1 MTVAIIVLHIAECT
15 PVSDSS
21 ILLEAFSAANSVGRR
36 FWMQKSWNEFFAG
49 RKYGINVAVIDE
61 VNGSVIATEN
71 FNQAKGQSDTLGIFI
86 EKLPAGR
93 IVLVAISD
101 DGIYQLNDYA
111 KRQLRWLGSSRI
123 NYLTRSDSWALIGVK
138 GSHVP
143 HQQAIELS
151 GTSSAQV
158 SARVH
163 LKSSYQQFFEITAE
177 SAGLRSDNYATIT
190 LNGTVVDIPYVGH
203 DRGMHVMVVNEVT
216 GKIVHRQVFDTSAES
231 GAFSSS
237 HQFVELIQ
245 ALPEGRLVAIAIK
258 EEAMAHMSDAAK
270 QACESIGSALIQ
282 QVQPGNSW
290 AIVGRKG
297 ARNGSVPEAMKYS
310 ETSRAKY
317 VPVKTDEEGILCP
330 ILLQSSENNGVGSS
344 IIVNETRISHVSST
358 TSGNLAVLV
367 KLDECAVEKNISFIS
382 SNDLFNFIRP
392 IPPGRTVVVNWA
404 YGHGLNEHGTAAL
417 EAIGSARIRGL
428 AFGKA
433 WGIIGKKGVSIGT
446 IVEDSSYTNRGKAL
460 GTTVNIGRL
469 PGSVTVQSAGSSTG
483 DYGNIIVNGTI
494 FTMSPLYECGL
505 NVVVFEGDTMK
516 IRSVHTFN
524 MTASNTSQDIE
535 EFVKLTTRLPNDT
548 VVALASNNA
557 GDLNK
562 TEEVRVAIEDLGSKY
577 IHQTTEG
584 GCWALLG
591 RNGASRGKVPEAVSN
606 HGPVEIVS
614 HAMPTPSKDCRIF
627 IEATGTGEGGGLKI
641 NITGHYNESLT
652 SSEGV
657 TIAIVKEESC
667 ELESIATYHTPYR
680 WYYKR
685 NNALLLS
692 LISKLPMG
700 RIVFAS
706 IYASS
711 SYRRSGYSESL
722 KIAMEFIGSSQIR
735 GALYRDTW
743 AIIGRKGAPMG
754 SVPESLITYTGGVSH
769 PVVSLSGNIKLE
781 KDKLTFCENKLYPL
795 HCLE

>member
-516 IRSVHTFN
+516 ICSVHTFN

-562 TEEVRVAIEDLGSKY
+562 TEEVRVAVEDLGSKY
-577 IHQTTEG
+577 INQTTEG

-591 RNGASRGKVPEAVSN
+591 RKGASRGEVPEAVSN
-606 HGPVEIVS
+606 HGPVKIVS
-614 HAMPTPSKDCRIF
+614 HDMPTPSKDCRIF

-641 NITGHYNESLT
+641 NINGHYNESLT

-667 ELESIATYHTPYR
+667 ELEFIATYHNTRYNK
-680 WYYKR
+680 YSS
-685 NNALLLS
+685 ALLS

-700 RIVFAS
+700 RTVLAS

-711 SYRRSGYSESL
+711 GYRRRYSYSESL
-722 KIAMEFIGSSQIR
+722 KIAMELIGSSQIR

-754 SVPESLITYTGGVSH
+754 SVSESLMTLYTGGVSH
-769 PVVSLSGNIKLE
+769 PVVSLSGNIKIE
-781 KDKLTFCENKLYPL
+781 KDKLKFCENKLYPL
-795 HCLE
+795 DCLK